1 MEISRIWATSHCLFF
16 WQCLGTV
23 MALLDVSFSLLIED
37 QGLVFSASWSHL
49 ILISLCCVLGLGH
62 SFKSCALPLSLLLQF
77 HPQIFFCKRKNVS
90 SLVSIQGLH
99 VVFGSVSLY
108 CLCLQ
113 RSLVCLCHSWPGSL
127 SRLSPDKVV
136 LVLKKPPANAGDIR
150 DVGSIPGSW
159 RSPGGGHGNP
169 LQYSHGQ
176 RSLVGYSS

>member
-1 MEISRIWATSHCLFF
+1 MDCSTPGLPVHHQMKTDLFQSCGHCWVFQICWHTEWSTFTAPSFRIWNS
-16 WQCLGTV
+16 
-23 MALLDVSFSLLIED
+23 
-37 QGLVFSASWSHL
+37 
-49 ILISLCCVLGLGH
+49 CVLGLCH